1 MEVDCTR
8 SWRTCINANHTVSFG
23 GGAVPLA
30 VEAVFLAYGTVPSA
44 GGAVLLTGGS
54 MFLADGTVSSAGGAV
69 PTW

>member
-1 MEVDCTR
+1 
-8 SWRTCINANHTVSFG
+8 
-23 GGAVPLA
+23 LA